1 MMEEKKGAMA
11 ADDPLKTELVLLSQE
26 IHSTLTPSSDD
37 EDNTTMT
44 NLINDLPVPTLND
57 PKELEIDE
65 DNTEVSQHAT
75 AQVFLDRVRE
85 ILEGSGIELVLP
97 VDCGRVSPV
106 CFELSEVPLG
116 INVVCFRFFF

>member
-1 MMEEKKGAMA
+1 MA

-97 VDCGRVSPV
+97 VDCGRVSPSV
-106 CFELSEVPLG
+106 YLELSEVPLG
-116 INVVCFRFFF
+116 INVVCVRFLKNRFTV